1 MAPLVVA
8 EKRSASKLNESSS
21 TFQELNGRVDAW
33 PFPQR
38 LHSASTVQKTTKYR
52 TSSQKTRM

>member
-21 TFQELNGRVDAW
+21 TFQELTGA
-33 PFPQR
+33 
-38 LHSASTVQKTTKYR
+38 
-52 TSSQKTRM
+52 